1 MSFYLD
7 LKLEPEA
14 IPESQEPPA
23 FWPTKEAKIEVDN
36 LTCAYAPQLPPVLK
50 NVSFTVQP
58 GERIGI
64 CGRTG
69 SGKSS
74 ECQGAK
80 HDVDVELTSSRAA
93 LALSLFRFIEA
104 SSGRISI
111 DGIDIS
117 KITLTALRERL
128 TILPQEAQLFSGVS
142 GILDALVRREL
153 TTLSRNHFR
162 WLSVQS
168 VRGERLSL
176 HLLIILKP
184 ISFEIQKISIP
195 LATTMMM
202 LFGKLFVGVVS
213 RRD

>member
-1 MSFYLD
+1 MACPTD

-14 IPESQEPPA
+14 IPESKEPPA
-23 FWPTKEAKIEVDN
+23 FWPTKEAKIEVEN

-74 ECQGAK
+74 KYATALNPDTVK
-80 HDVDVELTSSRAA
+80 LKFRHTA

-104 SSGRISI
+104 SSGKISI

-142 GILDALVRREL
+142 IVHCPSYGK
-153 TTLSRNHFR
+153 
-162 WLSVQS
+162 
-168 VRGERLSL
+168 
-176 HLLIILKP
+176 LLIIL
-184 ISFEIQKISIP
+184 
-195 LATTMMM
+195 L
-202 LFGKLFVGVVS
+202 
-213 RRD
+213 

>member
-1 MSFYLD
+1 
-7 LKLEPEA
+7 LEPEA
-14 IPESQEPPA
+14 IPESKEPPA
-23 FWPTKEAKIEVDN
+23 FWPTKEAKIEVEN

-74 ECQGAK
+74 ECRSACYAHIAQ
-80 HDVDVELTSSRAA
+80 LTLHLSA

-104 SSGRISI
+104 SSGKISI

-142 GILDALVRREL
+142 DVYFPSYGKPLII
-153 TTLSRNHFR
+153 LSRQPFR
-162 WLSVQS
+162 SVSLQS
-168 VRGERLSL
+168 VRGKLVHLNLSL
-176 HLLIILKP
+176 
-184 ISFEIQKISIP
+184 SQ
-195 LATTMMM
+195 T
-202 LFGKLFVGVVS
+202 
-213 RRD
+213 R

>member
-1 MSFYLD
+1 LAFPTD

-14 IPESQEPPA
+14 IPESKEPPA
-23 FWPTKEAKIEVDN
+23 FWPTKEAKIEVEN

-74 ECQGAK
+74 KCPTACYA
-80 HDVDVELTSSRAA
+80 HIARLTLRRSA

-104 SSGRISI
+104 SSGKISI

-142 GILDALVRREL
+142 NDCFPSYGRLLII
-153 TTLSRNHFR
+153 LSRH
-162 WLSVQS
+162 LSLSVSVQS
-168 VRGERLSL
+168 VRGKLVHAISL
-176 HLLIILKP
+176 VT
-184 ISFEIQKISIP
+184 Q
-195 LATTMMM
+195 T
-202 LFGKLFVGVVS
+202 
-213 RRD
+213 R